1 MKAGDR
7 RQYLMEGR
15 LMSEDDVNW
24 DEWDREEI
32 FIPMGEIGREDSYA
46 FQQLLQ
52 LKAEGWEQY
61 EAERQDDNPLGF
73 NPGMIVSLRRRK
85 QPTDTPQE

>member
-1 MKAGDR
+1 
-7 RQYLMEGR
+7 
-15 LMSEDDVNW
+15 MSDDVNW

-46 FQQLLQ
+46 YQQLLQ
-52 LKAEGWEQY
+52 LKADGWEQY
-61 EAERQDDNPLGF
+61 EAARQDDNPLGF
-73 NPGMIVSLRRRK
+73 NPGMIIILRRRK

>member
-1 MKAGDR
+1 MRAGNGRDD
-7 RQYLMEGR
+7 LKEAR
-15 LMSEDDVNW
+15 LMSDDDVNW

-32 FIPMGEIGREDSYA
+32 FIPMGEIGREDSYVY
-46 FQQLLQ
+46 QQLLQ

-61 EAERQDDNPLGF
+61 EAARQDDNPLGF
-73 NPGMIVSLRRRK
+73 NPGMIITLRRRK

>member
-1 MKAGDR
+1 
-7 RQYLMEGR
+7 
-15 LMSEDDVNW
+15 MSDDVNW

-46 FQQLLQ
+46 YQQLLQ

-61 EAERQDDNPLGF
+61 EAARQDDNPLGF
-73 NPGMIVSLRRRK
+73 NPGMIITMRRRK
-85 QPTDTPQE
+85 QSTDTPQE